1 MPKAPGAPLQPS
13 PQHLE
18 PKAPAGWRRAA
29 QRLASRQVLSAA
41 TTLAIRVASA
51 GIGYVVQFAL
61 ARALGASEYGIF
73 ALAWLWVTIGGFAGC
88 FGFSQTVVRFLPRY
102 RQKGDMALHDAFLT
116 VGRRVVALVSGVLA
130 LVGAAVTFLAGGWAG
145 GVAPFLIAAA
155 CVPVFAYAD
164 LLEGTARSRGWL
176 GLAFIPPYILR
187 QLLVLGLVAG
197 VHGLGWP
204 GTAVTAMAATFVAL
218 VIAAAVQHVLLMR
231 RLPRADGPKK
241 NLRRVLPLWLR
252 SGGLL
257 FLADGARLL
266 RTYGDTIVLGAFL
279 PPAAV
284 GIYFAAT
291 RVASVLGFVEYSVS
305 AAMGYRF
312 ATMAASGDRHALAR
326 RAVHAAIVTLV
337 PVLVGGLVLWLIGG
351 FVLGLFGAAF
361 VAGTAVLPLLI
372 AAQVL
377 RAAVGPADDLLNV
390 LGRERWT
397 FVGQLAG
404 LVVNVATGLALVP
417 ILGIVGAGLASL
429 AAMATTTAIL
439 GIGAWL
445 LLGGHLRAATAS
457 GDGVGT
463 RGQS

>member
-1 MPKAPGAPLQPS
+1 LQPS

-18 PKAPAGWRRAA
+18 EAPAGWRRAVKK
-29 QRLASRQVLSAA
+29 LASRQVLSAA
-41 TTLAIRVASA
+41 TTLTIRVASA

-61 ARALGASEYGIF
+61 ARVLGATEYGVF

-102 RQKGDMALHDAFLT
+102 LQKGDLALHDAFLT

-130 LVGAAVTFLAGGWAG
+130 LGGAAATLLAGGWAG
-145 GVAPFLIAAA
+145 AIAPFLIAAA

-164 LLEGTARSRGWL
+164 LLEGLARSRGWL
-176 GLAFIPPYILR
+176 SLAFIPPYILR
-187 QLLVLGLVAG
+187 QLLVLGFVAG
-197 VHGLGWP
+197 AYSLGWP
-204 GTAVTAMAATFVAL
+204 GTAVTAMVASFAAL
-218 VIAAAVQHVLLMR
+218 VIAATVQHVLIMR
-231 RLPRADGPKK
+231 RMPAADTPKK
-241 NLRRVLPLWLR
+241 SLRRVLPLWLR

-266 RTYGDTIVLGAFL
+266 RTYGDTIVLSAFL

-312 ATMAASGDRHALAR
+312 AAMAASGDRRALAR
-326 RAVHAAIVTLV
+326 RAAQAVVVTLV
-337 PVLVGGLVLWLIGG
+337 PVLVGGVALWLLGG
-351 FVLGLFGAAF
+351 FVLGLFGQAF
-361 VAGTAVLPLLI
+361 IAGTTVLPLLI

-397 FVGQLAG
+397 FMSQLAG
-404 LVVNVATGLALVP
+404 LLVNVATGLLLVP
-417 ILGIVGAGLASL
+417 VLGIVGAGLASL
-429 AAMATTTAIL
+429 AAMAATTVIL
-439 GIGAWL
+439 GTGAWL
-445 LLGGHLRAATAS
+445 LLGSHLRSGGMGGGRPQPQDAAS
-457 GDGVGT
+457 P
-463 RGQS
+463 